1 MMHPPHLMTEA
12 SRGVRPGSGRG
23 SSRGWRCS
31 TRVRLRRSKLVFSS
45 AACWS
50 TMKRSLP
57 SLGGR
62 RVGGVVGGRA
72 RGVGVCEGGMK
83 AYTMERSLHCLGGVQ
98 GAWGE
103 VRACFQVSL
112 GGS

>member
-1 MMHPPHLMTEA
+1 MTHPPHLMTEA

-57 SLGGR
+57 SLGGW
-62 RVGGVVGGRA
+62 GDDGRDCMWEG
-72 RGVGVCEGGMK
+72 RGDHGRGMK
-83 AYTMERSLHCLGGVQ
+83 AYTMKRSMPSPGECGGHGERLKLASK
-98 GAWGE
+98 
-103 VRACFQVSL
+103 
-112 GGS
+112 